1 MSKEKEN
8 VKETAKETAKENGAA
23 NDSWSTGFKI
33 TLGEVYGVSR
43 SIFELSSSVPSM
55 KGKIVYA
62 LSKNEAKLERILTK
76 ADKDRGEMLKKYVKL
91 DKDGQFKYIKHTQEE
106 IEKGQ
111 QPVLD
116 YKSEKDKV
124 KAATEIQNLMEA
136 EVEIDFHK
144 IEMKEFENLDII
156 PQRNQ
161 SIGLFMKYLISETP
175 ILRMN

>member
-1 MSKEKEN
+1 MTKVKEN
-8 VKETAKETAKENGAA
+8 AKENGIAIGVDA
-23 NDSWSTGFKI
+23 QEKTKI

-62 LSKNEAKLERILTK
+62 LSKNEAKLEVILTK
-76 ADKDRGEMLKKYVKL
+76 ADRDRAEMLKKYVKL
-91 DKDGQFKYIKHTQEE
+91 DKEGQFKYVKHTQEE

-111 QPVLD
+111 QPMLD

-136 EVEIDFHK
+136 EVDIEFHK
-144 IEMKEFENLDII
+144 INMSEFENLDII

-161 SIGLFMKYLISETP
+161 SIGLFMKYIVSETP

>member
-1 MSKEKEN
+1 MTK
-8 VKETAKETAKENGAA
+8 VKGNAKGNGVGTK
-23 NDSWSTGFKI
+23 NDMPQEAKI
-33 TLGEVYGVSR
+33 TLGEVYGLSR

-62 LSKNEAKLERILTK
+62 LSKNEAILERILTK
-76 ADKDRGEMLKKYVKL
+76 ADKDRSEMLKSYVKL
-91 DKDGQFKYIKHTQEE
+91 DKDGNFQYVKHTPEE

-116 YKSEKDKV
+116 YLSDKDKNE
-124 KAATEIQNLMEA
+124 AAKQIQNLMEA
-136 EVEIDFHK
+136 GVDVEFHK
-144 IEMKEFENLDII
+144 IEMREFDNLDII
-156 PQRNQ
+156 PQRNM

>member
-1 MSKEKEN
+1 MTKVKVKGNEN
-8 VKETAKETAKENGAA
+8 GVGVKEDMPKEI
-23 NDSWSTGFKI
+23 KI
-33 TLGEVYGVSR
+33 NLGEVYGLSR

-62 LSKNEAKLERILTK
+62 LSKNEAILERVLTK
-76 ADKDRGEMLKKYVKL
+76 ADKDRSEMLKKYVKL
-91 DKDGQFKYIKHTQEE
+91 DKDGNFKYVKHTPEE

-116 YKSEKDKV
+116 YKSANDKN
-124 KAATEIQNLMEA
+124 KAAKEIQSLMEA
-136 EVEIDFHK
+136 EVDVDFHK

-156 PQRNQ
+156 PQRNTN
-161 SIGLFMKYLISETP
+161 IGLFMKYLISETP